1 MKKTALFFAISSIVS
16 TPLFAQDSINP
27 FADEKSG
34 FYLGLGA
41 GAASYDDAYAK
52 IQEEYDAL
60 SLPRVAGGSS
70 SKSLKYTKRDGL
82 VKIFGGYRVNRFF
95 AIEANYTKFADTE
108 SDSHYDVVVP
118 GLYSHSDSLSVDNEI
133 SGYGLKAVGIY
144 PVSKSIELNAS
155 FGLMKWKIEED
166 RQYTLNGRKLE
177 KESETA
183 KGTSKVFGL
192 GASYNLTNSVA
203 LGLDWERINDL
214 GDKDK
219 LHFGET
225 DVDTFTL
232 SAKYTF

>member
-41 GAASYDDAYAK
+41 GAASYDDAYSAYTDRV
-52 IQEEYDAL
+52 E
-60 SLPRVAGGSS
+60 SLGYSGH
-70 SKSLKYTKRDGL
+70 KTKRDGL
-82 VKIFGGYRVNRFF
+82 AKVFGGYRINKYF
-95 AIEANYTKFADTE
+95 ALEANYTRFADTE
-108 SDSHYDVVVP
+108 FDVSR
-118 GLYSHSDSLSVDNEI
+118 LFFNNYQNLEVDNEI
-133 SGYGLKAVGIY
+133 SGYGVKAVGIY
-144 PVSKSIELNAS
+144 PVSKSVELNAS

-166 RQYTLNGRKLE
+166 YRASANGRE
-177 KESETA
+177 IDKESETA

-192 GASYNLTNSVA
+192 GASYSLTNNVA
-203 LGLDWERINDL
+203 FGLDWERINDL

>member
-27 FADEKSG
+27 YADEKTG

-41 GAASYDDAYAK
+41 GAASYDDAYANEK
-52 IQEEYDAL
+52 DVYDEH
-60 SLPRVAGGSS
+60 SIPSTVNGY
-70 SKSLKYTKRDGL
+70 KSLKYTKRDGL
-82 VKIFGGYRVNRFF
+82 VKIFGGYRINKYF
-95 AIEANYTKFADTE
+95 ALEANYTKFADTE
-108 SDSHYDVVVP
+108 SDLDINWLNI
-118 GLYSHSDSLSVDNEI
+118 GRNTRSVDNEI

-144 PVSKSIELNAS
+144 PVSKNIELNAS
-155 FGLMKWKIEED
+155 FGLMKWQIEED
-166 RQYTLNGRKLE
+166 ITETDTIFGTTHTSE
-177 KESETA
+177 KV

-192 GASYNLTNSVA
+192 GASYNLTNNVA
-203 LGLDWERINDL
+203 FGLDWERINDL

-219 LHFGET
+219 LAFGET